1 MEQGNQPEAVVF
13 AEYCRSSRLLFL
25 YSKSQRARAP
35 PELRFAQQPDF
46 RFRRELRKGNKLT
59 QEKLAEELNITDS
72 HLRRIES
79 GTRTGSIDLLIDI
92 AAYFEVSMDYL
103 LLGKVDQSG
112 KVRAELRE
120 VQKQLKRITAML

>member
-1 MEQGNQPEAVVF
+1 MSFDTEA
-13 AEYCRSSRLLFL
+13 CG
-25 YSKSQRARAP
+25 ARI
-35 PELRFAQQPDF
+35 
-46 RFRRELRKGNKLT
+46 RELRKENKLT

-112 KVRAELRE
+112 KARAELRE